1 MLPVLVMERTV
12 LDADLC
18 DIFEGFPWF
27 LITRFPIYTPK
38 SYNQYNVNGDKMV
51 VK

>member
-12 LDADLC
+12 LDAALC
-18 DIFEGFPWF
+18 DIFEGFPS
-27 LITRFPIYTPK
+27 IYTPK

-51 VK
+51 VT